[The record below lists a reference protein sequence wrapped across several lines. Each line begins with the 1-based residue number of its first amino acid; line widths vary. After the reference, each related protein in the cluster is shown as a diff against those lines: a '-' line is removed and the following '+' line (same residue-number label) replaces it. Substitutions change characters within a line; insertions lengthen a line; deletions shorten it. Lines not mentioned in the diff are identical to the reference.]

1 MPVPWV
7 RQGEVHIPG
16 VTCTPSSLP
25 PCAPDNKEDNIP
37 GVSCQDKPK
46 TMAQIVA
53 DVLTQAIMSYINENQ
68 IGSPNEISVTTTTMA
83 SLTEPEINVEKGL
96 KDGTINAKIKLPG
109 TNFQNFLYKTM
120 IFLLKSLY
128 N

>member
-16 VTCTPSSLP
+16 VTCAPSSLP
-25 PCAPDNKEDNIP
+25 PCTQDNKEDNIP

-53 DVLTQAIMSYINENQ
+53 DVLTQAIMRYIEENQ
-68 IGSPNEISVTTTTMA
+68 ILQMENLSFFKS
-83 SLTEPEINVEKGL
+83 
-96 KDGTINAKIKLPG
+96 
-109 TNFQNFLYKTM
+109 FL
-120 IFLLKSLY
+120 FSS
-128 N
+128 